1 MRTGAYVW
9 GGVRDGVVRSWS
21 DTCRGTLSFFVGDPS
36 RIAASFDGPPDVA
49 ALAALLPLRGFLARS
64 FVGYTQNTKND
75 GASASVASRTE
86 SRKADANAND
96 MYSVDEVLRSPSATD

>member
-49 ALAALLPLRGFLARS
+49 ALAALLPFLSCNLAICFSYMGLSVFSSQSLLLKTPVEYSRS
-64 FVGYTQNTKND
+64 EC
-75 GASASVASRTE
+75 SS
-86 SRKADANAND
+86 
-96 MYSVDEVLRSPSATD
+96 